1 MNGKGR
7 KLFRS
12 AVGILTSVMMMGAY
26 TTTAMASGIGVI
38 DAKDMLDIH
47 AEANRASAVVG
58 QVMDDGHVAILAKY
72 NDWVQIQ
79 AGEIAGWVP
88 AENLVETEISNEE
101 AVAAN
106 EQVIAERTGATASE
120 DEFFAEEEVQQ
131 DETAALQAEASEAVQ
146 NEIEEVQTAEEAARL
161 EAEAQAKAAEEA
173 ARLEAE
179 AQAKAAEKAAR
190 LEAEAQA
197 KAAEEAARLEAEAQ
211 AKAAEKAARLEA
223 EAQAKAAEEAARLE
237 AEAQAKA
244 AEKAARLE
252 AEAQAKA
259 AAEEA
264 ARAEAEAKA
273 AAEAQAAEEAAR
285 LAAEAQAKAAAEEA
299 ARIAAEAQQAALA
312 AQAAQTAAISA
323 EELKLLANIIYC
335 EAGSESYVGKV
346 AVGNVIMNRV
356 KSASQP
362 NTITEVVYA
371 KGQFSPVRNGSLQR
385 ALSSD
390 KADAA
395 CYQAAIEA
403 LAGAQPVGGKLF
415 FRRNNGR
422 SGQVIGHHVFY

>member
-1 MNGKGR
+1 MEVRMNGKGR

-47 AEANRASAVVG
+47 AEANTASAVIG
-58 QVMDDGHVAILAKY
+58 QVMEDGHVAILAKY

-131 DETAALQAEASEAVQ
+131 DETAALQAEASEAAQ
-146 NEIEEVQTAEEAARL
+146 NEIEEVQ
-161 EAEAQAKAAEEA
+161 AAEE
-173 ARLEAE
+173 
-179 AQAKAAEKAAR
+179 
-190 LEAEAQA
+190 
-197 KAAEEAARLEAEAQ
+197 
-211 AKAAEKAARLEA
+211 
-223 EAQAKAAEEAARLE
+223 
-237 AEAQAKA
+237 
-244 AEKAARLE
+244 AARLE

-264 ARAEAEAKA
+264 ARLE
-273 AAEAQAAEEAAR
+273 
-285 LAAEAQAKAAAEEA
+285 AEAQAKAAAEEA
-299 ARIAAEAQQAALA
+299 ARIAAEAQQAAL
-312 AQAAQTAAISA
+312 AAQTAAISA

>member
-1 MNGKGR
+1 MEVRMNGKGR

-47 AEANRASAVVG
+47 AEANTASAVIG
-58 QVMDDGHVAILAKY
+58 QVMEDGHVAILAKY

-131 DETAALQAEASEAVQ
+131 DETAALQAEASKAAQ
-146 NEIEEVQTAEEAARL
+146 NEIEEVQAAEEAARIEAEAQAKAAAEEAAQLEAEAQAKAAAEEAAQL

-179 AQAKAAEKAAR
+179 AQAKAAEG
-190 LEAEAQA
+190 
-197 KAAEEAARLEAEAQ
+197 
-211 AKAAEKAARLEA
+211 
-223 EAQAKAAEEAARLE
+223 
-237 AEAQAKA
+237 
-244 AEKAARLE
+244 AARLE

-264 ARAEAEAKA
+264 ARLE
-273 AAEAQAAEEAAR
+273 
-285 LAAEAQAKAAAEEA
+285 
-299 ARIAAEAQQAALA
+299 AEAQQAAL
-312 AQAAQTAAISA
+312 AAQTAAISA

>member
-1 MNGKGR
+1 MEVRMNGKGR

-47 AEANRASAVVG
+47 AEANTASAVVG

-131 DETAALQAEASEAVQ
+131 DETAALQAEASEAAQ

-161 EAEAQAKAAEEA
+161 EAEAQAKAAAEEA
-173 ARLEAE
+173 AQLEAE
-179 AQAKAAEKAAR
+179 AQAKAAAEEAARLEAEVQAKAAAEEAAR

-197 KAAEEAARLEAEAQ
+197 KAAEEAARLE
-211 AKAAEKAARLEA
+211 
-223 EAQAKAAEEAARLE
+223 
-237 AEAQAKA
+237 
-244 AEKAARLE
+244 
-252 AEAQAKA
+252 
-259 AAEEA
+259 
-264 ARAEAEAKA
+264 
-273 AAEAQAAEEAAR
+273 
-285 LAAEAQAKAAAEEA
+285 AEAQAKAAAEEA

>member
-47 AEANRASAVVG
+47 AEANTASAVVG
-58 QVMDDGHVAILAKY
+58 QVMEDGHVAILAKY

-131 DETAALQAEASEAVQ
+131 DETAALQAEASETAQ
-146 NEIEEVQTAEEAARL
+146 NEIEEVQAAEEAARLEAEVQAKAAAEEAARL

-173 ARLEAE
+173 AQLEAE
-179 AQAKAAEKAAR
+179 AQ
-190 LEAEAQA
+190 Q
-197 KAAEEAARLEAEAQ
+197 
-211 AKAAEKAARLEA
+211 
-223 EAQAKAAEEAARLE
+223 
-237 AEAQAKA
+237 
-244 AEKAARLE
+244 
-252 AEAQAKA
+252 
-259 AAEEA
+259 
-264 ARAEAEAKA
+264 
-273 AAEAQAAEEAAR
+273 
-285 LAAEAQAKAAAEEA
+285 
-299 ARIAAEAQQAALA
+299 A
-312 AQAAQTAAISA
+312 AQAAQTAAVSA

>member
-47 AEANRASAVVG
+47 AEANTASAVIG
-58 QVMDDGHVAILAKY
+58 QVMEDGHVAILAKY

-131 DETAALQAEASEAVQ
+131 DETAALQAEASKAAQ
-146 NEIEEVQTAEEAARL
+146 NEIEEVQAAEEAARIEAEAQAKAAAEEAAQLEAEAQAKAAAEEAARL

-173 ARLEAE
+173 ARL
-179 AQAKAAEKAAR
+179 
-190 LEAEAQA
+190 
-197 KAAEEAARLEAEAQ
+197 
-211 AKAAEKAARLEA
+211 
-223 EAQAKAAEEAARLE
+223 
-237 AEAQAKA
+237 
-244 AEKAARLE
+244 
-252 AEAQAKA
+252 
-259 AAEEA
+259 
-264 ARAEAEAKA
+264 
-273 AAEAQAAEEAAR
+273 
-285 LAAEAQAKAAAEEA
+285 
-299 ARIAAEAQQAALA
+299 AAEAQQAAL
-312 AQAAQTAAISA
+312 AAQTAAISA

>member
-1 MNGKGR
+1 MEVRMNGKGR

-47 AEANRASAVVG
+47 AEANTASAVIG
-58 QVMDDGHVAILAKY
+58 QVMEDGHVAILAKY

-131 DETAALQAEASEAVQ
+131 DETAALQAEASEAAQ
-146 NEIEEVQTAEEAARL
+146 NEIEEVQAAEEAARIEAEAQAKAAAEEAARL
-161 EAEAQAKAAEEA
+161 AAEAQAKADEEAARIEAEAQAKAAEEA

-179 AQAKAAEKAAR
+179 AQAKAA
-190 LEAEAQA
+190 
-197 KAAEEAARLEAEAQ
+197 
-211 AKAAEKAARLEA
+211 
-223 EAQAKAAEEAARLE
+223 
-237 AEAQAKA
+237 
-244 AEKAARLE
+244 
-252 AEAQAKA
+252 
-259 AAEEA
+259 
-264 ARAEAEAKA
+264 
-273 AAEAQAAEEAAR
+273 
-285 LAAEAQAKAAAEEA
+285 AEEA
-299 ARIAAEAQQAALA
+299 ARIAAEAQQAAL
-312 AQAAQTAAISA
+312 AAQTAAISA

>member
-47 AEANRASAVVG
+47 AEANTASAVIG
-58 QVMDDGHVAILAKY
+58 QVMEDGHVAILAKY

-131 DETAALQAEASEAVQ
+131 DETAALQAEASKAAQ
-146 NEIEEVQTAEEAARL
+146 NEIEEVQAAEEAARIEAEAQAKAAAEEAAQL

-173 ARLEAE
+173 ARL
-179 AQAKAAEKAAR
+179 
-190 LEAEAQA
+190 
-197 KAAEEAARLEAEAQ
+197 
-211 AKAAEKAARLEA
+211 
-223 EAQAKAAEEAARLE
+223 
-237 AEAQAKA
+237 
-244 AEKAARLE
+244 
-252 AEAQAKA
+252 
-259 AAEEA
+259 
-264 ARAEAEAKA
+264 
-273 AAEAQAAEEAAR
+273 
-285 LAAEAQAKAAAEEA
+285 
-299 ARIAAEAQQAALA
+299 AAEAQQAAL
-312 AQAAQTAAISA
+312 AAQTAAISA

>member
-47 AEANRASAVVG
+47 AEANTASAVVG
-58 QVMDDGHVAILAKY
+58 QVMEDGHVAILAKY

-106 EQVIAERTGATASE
+106 EQVIAERTGETASE

-131 DETAALQAEASEAVQ
+131 DETAALQAEASEAAQ
-146 NEIEEVQTAEEAARL
+146 NEIEEVQAAEEAARIEAEAQAKAAAEEAAQL
-161 EAEAQAKAAEEA
+161 EAEAQAKAAV
-173 ARLEAE
+173 
-179 AQAKAAEKAAR
+179 
-190 LEAEAQA
+190 
-197 KAAEEAARLEAEAQ
+197 
-211 AKAAEKAARLEA
+211 
-223 EAQAKAAEEAARLE
+223 
-237 AEAQAKA
+237 
-244 AEKAARLE
+244 
-252 AEAQAKA
+252 
-259 AAEEA
+259 EEA

-273 AAEAQAAEEAAR
+273 AAEAQAAAEEAAR
-285 LAAEAQAKAAAEEA
+285 LEAEAQAKAVAEEA

-390 KADAA
+390 KADAT

-403 LAGAQPVGGKLF
+403 LAGAQPVGDKLF

-422 SGQVIGHHVFY
+422 SGQVIGNHVFY

>member
-47 AEANRASAVVG
+47 AEANTASAVVG
-58 QVMDDGHVAILAKY
+58 QVMEDGHVAILAKY

-131 DETAALQAEASEAVQ
+131 DETAALQAEASEAAQ
-146 NEIEEVQTAEEAARL
+146 NEIEEVQAAEEAARLEAEAQAKAAAEEAARL

-173 ARLEAE
+173 AQLE
-179 AQAKAAEKAAR
+179 
-190 LEAEAQA
+190 
-197 KAAEEAARLEAEAQ
+197 
-211 AKAAEKAARLEA
+211 
-223 EAQAKAAEEAARLE
+223 
-237 AEAQAKA
+237 
-244 AEKAARLE
+244 
-252 AEAQAKA
+252 
-259 AAEEA
+259 
-264 ARAEAEAKA
+264 
-273 AAEAQAAEEAAR
+273 
-285 LAAEAQAKAAAEEA
+285 
-299 ARIAAEAQQAALA
+299 AEAQQAALA

-362 NTITEVVYA
+362 NTITEVIYA

-403 LAGAQPVGGKLF
+403 LSGAQPVGAKLF

>member
-131 DETAALQAEASEAVQ
+131 DETAALQAEASKAAQ
-146 NEIEEVQTAEEAARL
+146 NEIEEVQAAEEAARLEVEAQAKAAAEEAARL

-173 ARLEAE
+173 A
-179 AQAKAAEKAAR
+179 Q
-190 LEAEAQA
+190 
-197 KAAEEAARLEAEAQ
+197 
-211 AKAAEKAARLEA
+211 
-223 EAQAKAAEEAARLE
+223 
-237 AEAQAKA
+237 
-244 AEKAARLE
+244 LE

-264 ARAEAEAKA
+264 ARLE
-273 AAEAQAAEEAAR
+273 
-285 LAAEAQAKAAAEEA
+285 
-299 ARIAAEAQQAALA
+299 AEAQQAALA
-312 AQAAQTAAISA
+312 AQTAAVSA

>member
-47 AEANRASAVVG
+47 AEANTASAVIG
-58 QVMDDGHVAILAKY
+58 QVMEDGHVAILAKY

-106 EQVIAERTGATASE
+106 EQVIAERTGETASE

-131 DETAALQAEASEAVQ
+131 DETAALQAEASEAAQ
-146 NEIEEVQTAEEAARL
+146 NEIEEVQ
-161 EAEAQAKAAEEA
+161 
-173 ARLEAE
+173 
-179 AQAKAAEKAAR
+179 
-190 LEAEAQA
+190 
-197 KAAEEAARLEAEAQ
+197 
-211 AKAAEKAARLEA
+211 
-223 EAQAKAAEEAARLE
+223 
-237 AEAQAKA
+237 
-244 AEKAARLE
+244 
-252 AEAQAKA
+252 
-259 AAEEA
+259 
-264 ARAEAEAKA
+264 
-273 AAEAQAAEEAAR
+273 
-285 LAAEAQAKAAAEEA
+285 AAEEA
-299 ARIAAEAQQAALA
+299 ARIEAEAQQAALA

-403 LAGAQPVGGKLF
+403 LAGAQPVGDKLF

>member
-47 AEANRASAVVG
+47 AEANTASAVIG
-58 QVMDDGHVAILAKY
+58 QVMEDGHVAILAKY

-106 EQVIAERTGATASE
+106 EQVIAERTGETASE

-131 DETAALQAEASEAVQ
+131 DETAALQAEASEAAR
-146 NEIEEVQTAEEAARL
+146 IEAEAQAKAAAEEAARI

-179 AQAKAAEKAAR
+179 AQ
-190 LEAEAQA
+190 
-197 KAAEEAARLEAEAQ
+197 
-211 AKAAEKAARLEA
+211 
-223 EAQAKAAEEAARLE
+223 
-237 AEAQAKA
+237 
-244 AEKAARLE
+244 
-252 AEAQAKA
+252 
-259 AAEEA
+259 
-264 ARAEAEAKA
+264 
-273 AAEAQAAEEAAR
+273 
-285 LAAEAQAKAAAEEA
+285 
-299 ARIAAEAQQAALA
+299 QAALA
-312 AQAAQTAAISA
+312 AQTAQTAAISA

-403 LAGAQPVGGKLF
+403 LAGAQPVGDKLF

>member
-47 AEANRASAVVG
+47 AEANTASAVVG

-131 DETAALQAEASEAVQ
+131 DETAALQAEASEAAQ

-161 EAEAQAKAAEEA
+161 EAEAQAKAAAEEA
-173 ARLEAE
+173 AQLEAE
-179 AQAKAAEKAAR
+179 AQAKAAAEEAARLEAEVQAKAAAEEAAR

-197 KAAEEAARLEAEAQ
+197 KAAEEAARLE
-211 AKAAEKAARLEA
+211 
-223 EAQAKAAEEAARLE
+223 
-237 AEAQAKA
+237 
-244 AEKAARLE
+244 
-252 AEAQAKA
+252 
-259 AAEEA
+259 
-264 ARAEAEAKA
+264 
-273 AAEAQAAEEAAR
+273 
-285 LAAEAQAKAAAEEA
+285 AEAQAKAAAEEA

>member
-47 AEANRASAVVG
+47 AEANTASAVIG
-58 QVMDDGHVAILAKY
+58 QVMEDGHVAILAKY

-131 DETAALQAEASEAVQ
+131 DETAALQAEASEAAQ
-146 NEIEEVQTAEEAARL
+146 NEIEEVQAAEEAARIEAEAQAKAAEEAARIEAEAQAKAAAEEAAQLEAEAQAKAAEEAARL

-179 AQAKAAEKAAR
+179 AQAKAA
-190 LEAEAQA
+190 
-197 KAAEEAARLEAEAQ
+197 AEEAARLEAEAQ
-211 AKAAEKAARLEA
+211 
-223 EAQAKAAEEAARLE
+223 
-237 AEAQAKA
+237 
-244 AEKAARLE
+244 
-252 AEAQAKA
+252 
-259 AAEEA
+259 
-264 ARAEAEAKA
+264 
-273 AAEAQAAEEAAR
+273 
-285 LAAEAQAKAAAEEA
+285 
-299 ARIAAEAQQAALA
+299 QAAL
-312 AQAAQTAAISA
+312 AAQTAAISA

>member
-47 AEANRASAVVG
+47 AEANTASAVIG
-58 QVMDDGHVAILAKY
+58 QVMEDGHVAILAKY

-131 DETAALQAEASEAVQ
+131 DETAALQAEASEAAQ
-146 NEIEEVQTAEEAARL
+146 NEIEEVQ
-161 EAEAQAKAAEEA
+161 
-173 ARLEAE
+173 
-179 AQAKAAEKAAR
+179 
-190 LEAEAQA
+190 
-197 KAAEEAARLEAEAQ
+197 
-211 AKAAEKAARLEA
+211 
-223 EAQAKAAEEAARLE
+223 
-237 AEAQAKA
+237 
-244 AEKAARLE
+244 
-252 AEAQAKA
+252 
-259 AAEEA
+259 
-264 ARAEAEAKA
+264 
-273 AAEAQAAEEAAR
+273 
-285 LAAEAQAKAAAEEA
+285 AAEEA
-299 ARIAAEAQQAALA
+299 ARIEAEAQQAALA
-312 AQAAQTAAISA
+312 AQTAQTAAISA

>member
-47 AEANRASAVVG
+47 AEANTASAVIG
-58 QVMDDGHVAILAKY
+58 QVMEDGHVAILAKY

-131 DETAALQAEASEAVQ
+131 DETAALQAEASKAAQ
-146 NEIEEVQTAEEAARL
+146 NEIEEVQ
-161 EAEAQAKAAEEA
+161 AAEEA
-173 ARLEAE
+173 ARI
-179 AQAKAAEKAAR
+179 
-190 LEAEAQA
+190 
-197 KAAEEAARLEAEAQ
+197 
-211 AKAAEKAARLEA
+211 
-223 EAQAKAAEEAARLE
+223 
-237 AEAQAKA
+237 
-244 AEKAARLE
+244 E

-264 ARAEAEAKA
+264 ARLE
-273 AAEAQAAEEAAR
+273 
-285 LAAEAQAKAAAEEA
+285 
-299 ARIAAEAQQAALA
+299 AEAQQAAL
-312 AQAAQTAAISA
+312 AAQTAAISA

-415 FRRNNGR
+415 SEEITVVPDR
-422 SGQVIGHHVFY
+422 

>member
-47 AEANRASAVVG
+47 AEANTASAVVG
-58 QVMDDGHVAILAKY
+58 QVMEDGHVAILAKY
-72 NDWVQIQ
+72 NGWVQIQ

-106 EQVIAERTGATASE
+106 VQVIAERTGATASE

-131 DETAALQAEASEAVQ
+131 DETAALQAEASEAAQ
-146 NEIEEVQTAEEAARL
+146 NEIEEVQAAAEEAACI
-161 EAEAQAKAAEEA
+161 EAEAQAKAA
-173 ARLEAE
+173 AE
-179 AQAKAAEKAAR
+179 AQ
-190 LEAEAQA
+190 
-197 KAAEEAARLEAEAQ
+197 
-211 AKAAEKAARLEA
+211 
-223 EAQAKAAEEAARLE
+223 
-237 AEAQAKA
+237 
-244 AEKAARLE
+244 
-252 AEAQAKA
+252 

-273 AAEAQAAEEAAR
+273 AAEAQAAEKAAR
-285 LAAEAQAKAAAEEA
+285 AEAEAKAAAEAQAAAEEAARIEAEAQAKAAEEA

-312 AQAAQTAAISA
+312 VQAAQTAAISA

-390 KADAA
+390 KADAT

-403 LAGAQPVGGKLF
+403 LAGAQPVGEKLF

>member
-47 AEANRASAVVG
+47 AEANTASAVVG
-58 QVMDDGHVAILAKY
+58 QVMEDGHVAILAKY

-131 DETAALQAEASEAVQ
+131 DETAALQAEASEAAQ
-146 NEIEEVQTAEEAARL
+146 NEIEEVQAAEEAARI

-173 ARLEAE
+173 ARI
-179 AQAKAAEKAAR
+179 
-190 LEAEAQA
+190 
-197 KAAEEAARLEAEAQ
+197 
-211 AKAAEKAARLEA
+211 
-223 EAQAKAAEEAARLE
+223 
-237 AEAQAKA
+237 
-244 AEKAARLE
+244 E

-264 ARAEAEAKA
+264 ARIEAEAQAKA
-273 AAEAQAAEEAAR
+273 AAEEAAQ
-285 LAAEAQAKAAAEEA
+285 LEAEAQAKAAAEEA
-299 ARIAAEAQQAALA
+299 ARIAAEAQAKAAEEAERLAAEAQQAAL
-312 AQAAQTAAISA
+312 AAQTAAISA

>member
-47 AEANRASAVVG
+47 AEANTASAVIG
-58 QVMDDGHVAILAKY
+58 QVMEEGHVAILAKY

-131 DETAALQAEASEAVQ
+131 DETAALQAEASKAAQ
-146 NEIEEVQTAEEAARL
+146 NEIEEVQ
-161 EAEAQAKAAEEA
+161 
-173 ARLEAE
+173 
-179 AQAKAAEKAAR
+179 
-190 LEAEAQA
+190 
-197 KAAEEAARLEAEAQ
+197 
-211 AKAAEKAARLEA
+211 
-223 EAQAKAAEEAARLE
+223 
-237 AEAQAKA
+237 
-244 AEKAARLE
+244 
-252 AEAQAKA
+252 
-259 AAEEA
+259 
-264 ARAEAEAKA
+264 
-273 AAEAQAAEEAAR
+273 
-285 LAAEAQAKAAAEEA
+285 AAEEA
-299 ARIAAEAQQAALA
+299 ARIEAEAQQAALA

>member
-47 AEANRASAVVG
+47 AEANTASAVIG
-58 QVMDDGHVAILAKY
+58 QVMEDGHVAILAKY

-131 DETAALQAEASEAVQ
+131 DETAALQAEASEAAQ
-146 NEIEEVQTAEEAARL
+146 NEIEEVQAAEEAARIEAEAQAKAAAEEAAQL
-161 EAEAQAKAAEEA
+161 EAEAQAKASAEEAARIEAEAQAKAAEEA
-173 ARLEAE
+173 ARL
-179 AQAKAAEKAAR
+179 
-190 LEAEAQA
+190 
-197 KAAEEAARLEAEAQ
+197 
-211 AKAAEKAARLEA
+211 
-223 EAQAKAAEEAARLE
+223 
-237 AEAQAKA
+237 
-244 AEKAARLE
+244 
-252 AEAQAKA
+252 
-259 AAEEA
+259 
-264 ARAEAEAKA
+264 
-273 AAEAQAAEEAAR
+273 
-285 LAAEAQAKAAAEEA
+285 
-299 ARIAAEAQQAALA
+299 AAEAQQAALA
-312 AQAAQTAAISA
+312 AQTAAIST

>member
-47 AEANRASAVVG
+47 AEANTASAVIG
-58 QVMDDGHVAILAKY
+58 QVMEDGHVAILAKY

-106 EQVIAERTGATASE
+106 EQVIAERTGETASE

-131 DETAALQAEASEAVQ
+131 DETAALQAEASEAAQ
-146 NEIEEVQTAEEAARL
+146 NEIEEVQ
-161 EAEAQAKAAEEA
+161 AAEEA
-173 ARLEAE
+173 ARI
-179 AQAKAAEKAAR
+179 
-190 LEAEAQA
+190 
-197 KAAEEAARLEAEAQ
+197 
-211 AKAAEKAARLEA
+211 
-223 EAQAKAAEEAARLE
+223 
-237 AEAQAKA
+237 
-244 AEKAARLE
+244 E

-264 ARAEAEAKA
+264 A
-273 AAEAQAAEEAAR
+273 Q
-285 LAAEAQAKAAAEEA
+285 LAAQAQAKAAEEA
-299 ARIAAEAQQAALA
+299 ARIEAEAQQAALA
-312 AQAAQTAAISA
+312 AQAAQTATISS

>member
-47 AEANRASAVVG
+47 AEANTASAVIG
-58 QVMDDGHVAILAKY
+58 QVMEDGHVAILAKY

-131 DETAALQAEASEAVQ
+131 DETAALQAEASKAAQ
-146 NEIEEVQTAEEAARL
+146 NEIEEVQAAEEAARI
-161 EAEAQAKAAEEA
+161 EAEAQAKAA
-173 ARLEAE
+173 
-179 AQAKAAEKAAR
+179 
-190 LEAEAQA
+190 
-197 KAAEEAARLEAEAQ
+197 AEEAARIEAEAEAKAAAEAQ
-211 AKAAEKAARLEA
+211 AAV
-223 EAQAKAAEEAARLE
+223 EE
-237 AEAQAKA
+237 
-244 AEKAARLE
+244 AARLE

-264 ARAEAEAKA
+264 ARIEAEAQAKA
-273 AAEAQAAEEAAR
+273 AAEEAAR
-285 LAAEAQAKAAAEEA
+285 IEAEAQAKAAAEEA

-312 AQAAQTAAISA
+312 AQATQTAAISA

>member
-131 DETAALQAEASEAVQ
+131 DETAALQAEASKAAQ
-146 NEIEEVQTAEEAARL
+146 NEIEEVQ
-161 EAEAQAKAAEEA
+161 AAEE
-173 ARLEAE
+173 
-179 AQAKAAEKAAR
+179 
-190 LEAEAQA
+190 
-197 KAAEEAARLEAEAQ
+197 
-211 AKAAEKAARLEA
+211 
-223 EAQAKAAEEAARLE
+223 
-237 AEAQAKA
+237 
-244 AEKAARLE
+244 AARLE

-264 ARAEAEAKA
+264 ARLEV
-273 AAEAQAAEEAAR
+273 
-285 LAAEAQAKAAAEEA
+285 EAQAKAAAEEA
-299 ARIAAEAQQAALA
+299 ARLEAEAQQAAL
-312 AQAAQTAAISA
+312 AAQTAAISA

>member
-47 AEANRASAVVG
+47 AEANAASAVVG
-58 QVMDDGHVAILAKY
+58 QVMEDGHVAILAKY

-131 DETAALQAEASEAVQ
+131 DETAALQAEASEAAQ
-146 NEIEEVQTAEEAARL
+146 NEIEEVQAAEEAARLEAEAQAKAAAEEAARL

-173 ARLEAE
+173 AQLE
-179 AQAKAAEKAAR
+179 
-190 LEAEAQA
+190 
-197 KAAEEAARLEAEAQ
+197 
-211 AKAAEKAARLEA
+211 
-223 EAQAKAAEEAARLE
+223 
-237 AEAQAKA
+237 
-244 AEKAARLE
+244 
-252 AEAQAKA
+252 
-259 AAEEA
+259 
-264 ARAEAEAKA
+264 
-273 AAEAQAAEEAAR
+273 
-285 LAAEAQAKAAAEEA
+285 
-299 ARIAAEAQQAALA
+299 AEAQQAALA
-312 AQAAQTAAISA
+312 AQAAQTAAVSA

>member
-47 AEANRASAVVG
+47 AEANTASAVIG
-58 QVMDDGHVAILAKY
+58 QVMEDGHVAILAKY

-106 EQVIAERTGATASE
+106 EQVIAERTGETASE

-131 DETAALQAEASEAVQ
+131 DETAALQAEASEAAQ
-146 NEIEEVQTAEEAARL
+146 NEIEEVQ
-161 EAEAQAKAAEEA
+161 AAEEA
-173 ARLEAE
+173 ARI
-179 AQAKAAEKAAR
+179 
-190 LEAEAQA
+190 
-197 KAAEEAARLEAEAQ
+197 
-211 AKAAEKAARLEA
+211 
-223 EAQAKAAEEAARLE
+223 
-237 AEAQAKA
+237 
-244 AEKAARLE
+244 E

-264 ARAEAEAKA
+264 AR
-273 AAEAQAAEEAAR
+273 
-285 LAAEAQAKAAAEEA
+285 L
-299 ARIAAEAQQAALA
+299 AAEAQQAAL
-312 AQAAQTAAISA
+312 AAQTAAISA

>member
-47 AEANRASAVVG
+47 AEANTASAVIG
-58 QVMDDGHVAILAKY
+58 QVMEDGHVAILAKY

-131 DETAALQAEASEAVQ
+131 DETAALQAEASKAAQ
-146 NEIEEVQTAEEAARL
+146 NEIEEVQ
-161 EAEAQAKAAEEA
+161 AAEEA
-173 ARLEAE
+173 ARI
-179 AQAKAAEKAAR
+179 
-190 LEAEAQA
+190 
-197 KAAEEAARLEAEAQ
+197 
-211 AKAAEKAARLEA
+211 
-223 EAQAKAAEEAARLE
+223 
-237 AEAQAKA
+237 
-244 AEKAARLE
+244 E

-264 ARAEAEAKA
+264 AHIE
-273 AAEAQAAEEAAR
+273 
-285 LAAEAQAKAAAEEA
+285 AEAQAKAAAEEA

>member
-47 AEANRASAVVG
+47 AEANTASAVIG
-58 QVMDDGHVAILAKY
+58 QVMEDGHVAILAKY

-131 DETAALQAEASEAVQ
+131 DETAALQAEASEAAQ
-146 NEIEEVQTAEEAARL
+146 NEIEEVQAAEEAARIEAEAQAKAAAEEAARI

-173 ARLEAE
+173 A
-179 AQAKAAEKAAR
+179 Q
-190 LEAEAQA
+190 
-197 KAAEEAARLEAEAQ
+197 
-211 AKAAEKAARLEA
+211 
-223 EAQAKAAEEAARLE
+223 
-237 AEAQAKA
+237 
-244 AEKAARLE
+244 LE

-264 ARAEAEAKA
+264 ARIE
-273 AAEAQAAEEAAR
+273 
-285 LAAEAQAKAAAEEA
+285 
-299 ARIAAEAQQAALA
+299 AEAQQAALA
-312 AQAAQTAAISA
+312 AQTAQTAAISA

>member
-47 AEANRASAVVG
+47 AEANTASAVIG
-58 QVMDDGHVAILAKY
+58 QVMEDGHVAILAKY

-131 DETAALQAEASEAVQ
+131 DETAALQAEASEAAQ
-146 NEIEEVQTAEEAARL
+146 NEIEEVQAAEEAARIEAEAQAKAAAEEAARIEAEAQAKATAEEAARIEAEAQAKAAEEAAQL

-179 AQAKAAEKAAR
+179 AQAKAA
-190 LEAEAQA
+190 
-197 KAAEEAARLEAEAQ
+197 AEEAARLEAEAQ
-211 AKAAEKAARLEA
+211 
-223 EAQAKAAEEAARLE
+223 
-237 AEAQAKA
+237 
-244 AEKAARLE
+244 
-252 AEAQAKA
+252 
-259 AAEEA
+259 
-264 ARAEAEAKA
+264 
-273 AAEAQAAEEAAR
+273 
-285 LAAEAQAKAAAEEA
+285 
-299 ARIAAEAQQAALA
+299 QAAL
-312 AQAAQTAAISA
+312 AAQTAAIST

>member
-47 AEANRASAVVG
+47 AEANTASAVIG

-131 DETAALQAEASEAVQ
+131 DETAALQAEASEAAQ
-146 NEIEEVQTAEEAARL
+146 NEIEEVQAAEEAARLEAEAQSKAAAEEAARLEAEAQAKAAAEEAAQL

-179 AQAKAAEKAAR
+179 AQAKAA
-190 LEAEAQA
+190 
-197 KAAEEAARLEAEAQ
+197 AEEAARLEAEAQ
-211 AKAAEKAARLEA
+211 
-223 EAQAKAAEEAARLE
+223 
-237 AEAQAKA
+237 
-244 AEKAARLE
+244 
-252 AEAQAKA
+252 
-259 AAEEA
+259 
-264 ARAEAEAKA
+264 
-273 AAEAQAAEEAAR
+273 
-285 LAAEAQAKAAAEEA
+285 
-299 ARIAAEAQQAALA
+299 QAAL
-312 AQAAQTAAISA
+312 AAQTAAIST

>member
-47 AEANRASAVVG
+47 AEANTASAVVG
-58 QVMDDGHVAILAKY
+58 QVMEDGHVAILAKY

-131 DETAALQAEASEAVQ
+131 DETAALQAEASEAAQ
-146 NEIEEVQTAEEAARL
+146 NEIEEVQTAEEAARIEAEAQAKADEEAARIEAEAQAKAAEEAARI

-173 ARLEAE
+173 ARLE
-179 AQAKAAEKAAR
+179 
-190 LEAEAQA
+190 
-197 KAAEEAARLEAEAQ
+197 
-211 AKAAEKAARLEA
+211 
-223 EAQAKAAEEAARLE
+223 
-237 AEAQAKA
+237 
-244 AEKAARLE
+244 
-252 AEAQAKA
+252 
-259 AAEEA
+259 
-264 ARAEAEAKA
+264 
-273 AAEAQAAEEAAR
+273 
-285 LAAEAQAKAAAEEA
+285 AEAQAKAAAEEA

-312 AQAAQTAAISA
+312 AQAAQTAAVSA

>member
-47 AEANRASAVVG
+47 AEANTASAVVG
-58 QVMDDGHVAILAKY
+58 QVMEDGHVAILAKY

-131 DETAALQAEASEAVQ
+131 DETAALQAEASETAQ
-146 NEIEEVQTAEEAARL
+146 NEIEEVQAAEEAARI
-161 EAEAQAKAAEEA
+161 EAEAQAKA
-173 ARLEAE
+173 
-179 AQAKAAEKAAR
+179 
-190 LEAEAQA
+190 
-197 KAAEEAARLEAEAQ
+197 
-211 AKAAEKAARLEA
+211 
-223 EAQAKAAEEAARLE
+223 AAEEAARLE

-259 AAEEA
+259 AAEET
-264 ARAEAEAKA
+264 
-273 AAEAQAAEEAAR
+273 AR
-285 LAAEAQAKAAAEEA
+285 LEAEAQAKAAAEEA
-299 ARIAAEAQQAALA
+299 ARLEAEAQAKAAEEAAQLEAEAQAKAAAEEAARLEAEAQQAALA
-312 AQAAQTAAISA
+312 AQTAAVSA

>member
-47 AEANRASAVVG
+47 AEANTASAVIG
-58 QVMDDGHVAILAKY
+58 QVMEDGHVAILAKY

-106 EQVIAERTGATASE
+106 EQVIAERTGETASE

-131 DETAALQAEASEAVQ
+131 DETAALQAEASEAAQ
-146 NEIEEVQTAEEAARL
+146 NEIEEVQ
-161 EAEAQAKAAEEA
+161 AAEEA
-173 ARLEAE
+173 ARI
-179 AQAKAAEKAAR
+179 
-190 LEAEAQA
+190 
-197 KAAEEAARLEAEAQ
+197 
-211 AKAAEKAARLEA
+211 
-223 EAQAKAAEEAARLE
+223 
-237 AEAQAKA
+237 
-244 AEKAARLE
+244 E

-264 ARAEAEAKA
+264 A
-273 AAEAQAAEEAAR
+273 Q
-285 LAAEAQAKAAAEEA
+285 LAAQAQAKAAEEA
-299 ARIAAEAQQAALA
+299 ARIEAEAQQAALA
-312 AQAAQTAAISA
+312 AQAAQTAAISS

-403 LAGAQPVGGKLF
+403 LAGAQPVGDKLF

>member
-47 AEANRASAVVG
+47 AEANTASAVIG
-58 QVMDDGHVAILAKY
+58 QVMEDGHVAILAKY

-131 DETAALQAEASEAVQ
+131 DETAALQAEASKAAQ
-146 NEIEEVQTAEEAARL
+146 NEIEEVQAAEEAARI
-161 EAEAQAKAAEEA
+161 EAEAQAKAA
-173 ARLEAE
+173 
-179 AQAKAAEKAAR
+179 
-190 LEAEAQA
+190 
-197 KAAEEAARLEAEAQ
+197 AEEAAQ
-211 AKAAEKAARLEA
+211 
-223 EAQAKAAEEAARLE
+223 
-237 AEAQAKA
+237 
-244 AEKAARLE
+244 LE

-264 ARAEAEAKA
+264 ARLE
-273 AAEAQAAEEAAR
+273 
-285 LAAEAQAKAAAEEA
+285 
-299 ARIAAEAQQAALA
+299 AEAQQAALA
-312 AQAAQTAAISA
+312 AQTAAIST

>member
-1 MNGKGR
+1 MEVRMNGKGR

-47 AEANRASAVVG
+47 AEANRASVVVG

-72 NDWVQIQ
+72 NGWVQIQ

-106 EQVIAERTGATASE
+106 VQVIAERTGATASE

-131 DETAALQAEASEAVQ
+131 DETAALQAEASEAAQ
-146 NEIEEVQTAEEAARL
+146 NEIEEVQ
-161 EAEAQAKAAEEA
+161 
-173 ARLEAE
+173 
-179 AQAKAAEKAAR
+179 
-190 LEAEAQA
+190 
-197 KAAEEAARLEAEAQ
+197 
-211 AKAAEKAARLEA
+211 
-223 EAQAKAAEEAARLE
+223 
-237 AEAQAKA
+237 
-244 AEKAARLE
+244 
-252 AEAQAKA
+252 

-285 LAAEAQAKAAAEEA
+285 AEAEAKAAAEAQAAEEAARAEAEAKAAAEAQAAAEEAARLAAEAQAQAAAEEA

-390 KADAA
+390 KADAS

-403 LAGAQPVGGKLF
+403 LAGSQPVGEKLF

>member
-1 MNGKGR
+1 MEVRMNGKGR

-47 AEANRASAVVG
+47 AEANTASAVIG
-58 QVMDDGHVAILAKY
+58 QVMEDGHVAILAKY

-131 DETAALQAEASEAVQ
+131 DETAALQAEASEAAQ
-146 NEIEEVQTAEEAARL
+146 NEIEEVQATEEAARI
-161 EAEAQAKAAEEA
+161 
-173 ARLEAE
+173 
-179 AQAKAAEKAAR
+179 
-190 LEAEAQA
+190 
-197 KAAEEAARLEAEAQ
+197 
-211 AKAAEKAARLEA
+211 
-223 EAQAKAAEEAARLE
+223 
-237 AEAQAKA
+237 
-244 AEKAARLE
+244 E

-264 ARAEAEAKA
+264 ARIEAEAQVK
-273 AAEAQAAEEAAR
+273 AAEEAAR
-285 LAAEAQAKAAAEEA
+285 LEAEAQAKAAAEEA

>member
-47 AEANRASAVVG
+47 AEANTASAVVG
-58 QVMDDGHVAILAKY
+58 QVMEDGHVAILAKY

-131 DETAALQAEASEAVQ
+131 DETAALQAEASETAQ
-146 NEIEEVQTAEEAARL
+146 NEIEEVQAAEEAAQL
-161 EAEAQAKAAEEA
+161 EAEAQAKAVEEA
-173 ARLEAE
+173 ARI
-179 AQAKAAEKAAR
+179 
-190 LEAEAQA
+190 
-197 KAAEEAARLEAEAQ
+197 
-211 AKAAEKAARLEA
+211 
-223 EAQAKAAEEAARLE
+223 
-237 AEAQAKA
+237 
-244 AEKAARLE
+244 E

-264 ARAEAEAKA
+264 ARLE
-273 AAEAQAAEEAAR
+273 
-285 LAAEAQAKAAAEEA
+285 AEAQAKAAAEEA

-323 EELKLLANIIYC
+323 EELKLLAHIIYC

>member
-1 MNGKGR
+1 MEVRMNGKGR

-47 AEANRASAVVG
+47 AEANTASAVIG
-58 QVMDDGHVAILAKY
+58 QVMEDGHVAILTKY

-131 DETAALQAEASEAVQ
+131 DETAALQAEASKAAQ
-146 NEIEEVQTAEEAARL
+146 NEIEEVQ
-161 EAEAQAKAAEEA
+161 AAEEA
-173 ARLEAE
+173 ARIE
-179 AQAKAAEKAAR
+179 
-190 LEAEAQA
+190 
-197 KAAEEAARLEAEAQ
+197 
-211 AKAAEKAARLEA
+211 
-223 EAQAKAAEEAARLE
+223 
-237 AEAQAKA
+237 
-244 AEKAARLE
+244 
-252 AEAQAKA
+252 
-259 AAEEA
+259 
-264 ARAEAEAKA
+264 
-273 AAEAQAAEEAAR
+273 
-285 LAAEAQAKAAAEEA
+285 AEAQAKAAAEEA
-299 ARIAAEAQQAALA
+299 ARIAAE

>member
-58 QVMDDGHVAILAKY
+58 QVMDDGHVAILTKY

-131 DETAALQAEASEAVQ
+131 DETAALQAEASEAAQ
-146 NEIEEVQTAEEAARL
+146 NEIEEVQAAEEAARIEAEAQAKAAAEEAARL

-173 ARLEAE
+173 AQLE
-179 AQAKAAEKAAR
+179 
-190 LEAEAQA
+190 
-197 KAAEEAARLEAEAQ
+197 
-211 AKAAEKAARLEA
+211 
-223 EAQAKAAEEAARLE
+223 
-237 AEAQAKA
+237 
-244 AEKAARLE
+244 
-252 AEAQAKA
+252 
-259 AAEEA
+259 
-264 ARAEAEAKA
+264 
-273 AAEAQAAEEAAR
+273 
-285 LAAEAQAKAAAEEA
+285 AEAQAKAAAEEA
-299 ARIAAEAQQAALA
+299 ARIAAE

>member
-47 AEANRASAVVG
+47 AEANTASAVIG
-58 QVMDDGHVAILAKY
+58 QVMEDGHVAILAKY

-131 DETAALQAEASEAVQ
+131 DETAALQAEASEAAQ
-146 NEIEEVQTAEEAARL
+146 NEIEEVQAAEEAARL
-161 EAEAQAKAAEEA
+161 EAEAQAKAAVEEAARIEAEAQAKAAEEA

-179 AQAKAAEKAAR
+179 AQAKAAV
-190 LEAEAQA
+190 
-197 KAAEEAARLEAEAQ
+197 
-211 AKAAEKAARLEA
+211 
-223 EAQAKAAEEAARLE
+223 
-237 AEAQAKA
+237 
-244 AEKAARLE
+244 
-252 AEAQAKA
+252 
-259 AAEEA
+259 
-264 ARAEAEAKA
+264 
-273 AAEAQAAEEAAR
+273 
-285 LAAEAQAKAAAEEA
+285 EEA
-299 ARIAAEAQQAALA
+299 ARIEAEAQQAALA
-312 AQAAQTAAISA
+312 AQTAQTAAISA

-403 LAGAQPVGGKLF
+403 LAGAQPVGDKLF